1 MNILL
6 KILFIQTSLGAM
18 IMLFYAAF
26 REAAIDKIVKRG
38 MDMGYSMTSENRE
51 EANWFSDRIRKWSIG
66 TIYSSGSPVI
76 IGLIILGYVITTVLV
91 AFSFRELV
99 EIVIFSFVLFHIFIR
114 MAKQNAQAFSFLA
127 GIIGVAGTVMALLAF

>member
-26 REAAIDKIVKRG
+26 REAAIEKIVNRG
-38 MDMGYSMTSENRE
+38 MDKGYSMTSENRE
-51 EANWFSDRIRKWSIG
+51 ELYWFSDRIGKWGIG

-76 IGLIILGYVITTVLV
+76 IGLIILGYVIITVLV
-91 AFSFRELV
+91 AFSFRELL
-99 EIVIFSFVLFHIFIR
+99 EIVIFSYIFYHIFIR